1 MSHARRPQS
10 SASDDAAIEKA
21 AADWITRLDRGLS
34 PEEAVQFAAWE
45 TADPRHGAELT
56 HMNSAWRLLDTADE
70 VPAIMRLAQEV
81 ETRQERRA
89 VVRRWRRMA
98 LTAVGAAAAVA
109 LALTIFPSTS
119 KPAKATPEVAVSMS
133 SSRPYQVVASAAQR
147 LTLADGSLVELRADS
162 QVETAF
168 SAGERRV
175 SIVRGEAYFT
185 VTKDASRPFIVH
197 AGDVAVRAVGTAFN
211 VRLAPA
217 TVEVLV
223 TEGQVRVQETATNTS
238 LLSAKS
244 SSTEP
249 FAAFPVLGAGQRVVI
264 SATAPA
270 VVPPLAAS
278 ADEVERALAWRSTQL
293 VFERTS
299 LEDVIAAFNSFNRH
313 QLSLGDAALR
323 TRRLGGR
330 FRADNI
336 DAFVRLLETGFEITA
351 ERPTEF
357 EIVLRSAAAGPKR
370 E

>member
-1 MSHARRPQS
+1 MSSARRPEP
-10 SASDDAAIEKA
+10 SDDAAIEKA

-34 PEEAVQFAAWE
+34 PAEAVQFAAWE
-45 TADPRHGAELT
+45 AADPRHGAELT

-81 ETRQERRA
+81 ETRQDRRA
-89 VVRRWRRMA
+89 VVRRWRSRA
-98 LTAVGAAAAVA
+98 FAGVGAAVVLA
-109 LALTIFPSTS
+109 LALTNFSGPS
-119 KPAKATPEVAVSMS
+119 KPAKAMPEVAVSKS
-133 SSRPYQVVASAAQR
+133 NSRPYQVVASAAQR
-147 LTLADGSLVELRADS
+147 LTLADGSVVELRADS

-175 SIVRGEAYFT
+175 SIVRGEAHFT

-197 AGDVAVRAVGTAFN
+197 AGNVAVRAVGTAFN

-217 TVEVLV
+217 TVEILV
-223 TEGQVRVQETATNTS
+223 TEGKVRVQETATNTS
-238 LLSAKS
+238 LLPAEP
-244 SSTEP
+244 SSTAP
-249 FAAFPVLGAGQRVVI
+249 LAAPPVLGAGQRVVV

-270 VVPPLAAS
+270 VVPPLIAS
-278 ADEVERALAWRSTQL
+278 ADDMERALAWRSTQL

-299 LEDVIAAFNSFNRH
+299 LEDAVAAFNSFNRH
-313 QLSLGDAALR
+313 QLSLGDPALR
-323 TRRLGGR
+323 TRRLGGT

-351 ERPTEF
+351 ERPKEF
-357 EIVLRSAAAGPKR
+357 EIVLRSTASGPKR